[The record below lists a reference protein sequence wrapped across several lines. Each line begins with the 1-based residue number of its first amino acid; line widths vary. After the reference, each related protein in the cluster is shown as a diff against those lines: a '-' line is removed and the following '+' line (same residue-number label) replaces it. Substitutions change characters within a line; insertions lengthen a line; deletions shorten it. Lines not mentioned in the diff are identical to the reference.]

1 MSVRK
6 RTWETSKGEVKEAWL
21 AVYVDGRGRR
31 RQKVFPRKR
40 AAEAF
45 AAKTVVEVS
54 DGTHVPDATS
64 VTVAEAGKL
73 WIDTTELA
81 GRERTT
87 VEQYRQHV
95 ELHIKPLIGS
105 TKLTA
110 LSAPRVRAFEDDLT
124 KAGRSPAMVKKVMV
138 SLGSLLADALERGLV
153 GRNVVREM
161 KRRRGAADH
170 RAEKRARGKL
180 KVGVD
185 IPSPDEVRLIVGAL
199 RGRSRPLLLT
209 TIFSGLRASELR
221 GLTWNNLDLKAGR
234 IHVRQRADRFK
245 AIGAPKSEA
254 GERSVPLPAIVVNT
268 LKEWQLASTTGETG
282 LVFPAIRKGG
292 PVAHRT
298 IVDAWMAA
306 QVRAGV
312 SVDTGKVDDE
322 GKPILA
328 AKYSGLHA
336 IRHFYASW
344 CINARRDGGLELLPK
359 AVQERLGH
367 SSIKLT
373 LDTYGHLFATSDD
386 GAELVAAEAFFA
398 T

>member
-6 RTWETSKGEVKEAWL
+6 RSWTTATGEAREAWL
-21 AVYVDGRGRR
+21 AVYVDGQGKR
-31 RQKVFPRKR
+31 RQKVFARKKL
-40 AAEAF
+40 ADAF

-64 VTVAEAGKL
+64 VTVAEAGRL
-73 WIDTTELA
+73 WIETTELA

-95 ELHIKPLIGS
+95 RLHVVPLIGAV
-105 TKLTA
+105 KLTA
-110 LSAPRVRAFEDDLT
+110 LTAPRVRAFEDDLL

-170 RAEKRARGKL
+170 RAERRAKGRL
-180 KVGVD
+180 KIGQD
-185 IPSPDEVRLIVGAL
+185 IPSPQEVRAIVGAL

-209 TIFSGLRASELR
+209 MIFSGLRASEVR
-221 GLTWNNLDLKAGR
+221 GLTWDNLDLKAGR

-245 AIGAPKSEA
+245 AIGKPKSEA

-268 LKEWQLASTTGETG
+268 LREWKMAAPPDDHG
-282 LVFPAIRKGG
+282 LVFPDLSGA
-292 PVAHRT
+292 PQAHRT
-298 IVDAWMAA
+298 IADAWMAT

-312 SVDTGKVDDE
+312 TNLGPDGTQV
-322 GKPILA
+322 

-336 IRHFYASW
+336 MRHFYASW

-367 SSIKLT
+367 STIKLT
-373 LDTYGHLFATSDD
+373 LDVYGHLFTRDDD
-386 GAELVAAEAFFA
+386 GAELAAAEAFFA